1 MGTMLLSYY
10 ENKEGPSWCVTC
22 YINAMMSPQYNIKIR
37 KGLQFGQ
44 FALTPAC
51 ATCDADPRTAITN
64 PPPMIAPNIA
74 KYFLA
79 ILFSCFL

>member
-1 MGTMLLSYY
+1 MVCYLLYQY
-10 ENKEGPSWCVTC
+10 DDVTT
-22 YINAMMSPQYNIKIR
+22 IQHKKIR

-51 ATCDADPRTAITN
+51 ATCDADPRTAIPN

-74 KYFLA
+74 KYFHA